1 MVEKTTDDEPNTIDS
16 DASASRRSFL
26 RTAGAVGVVGATG
39 LAGCSGGGGD
49 GGDNGSGDGGGETA
63 GGDGGGGE
71 TTAGEG
77 DTATEGDSGTSA
89 GNESGGGGGS
99 GSLVWDAGG
108 TGGTYFPLSNEVKQ
122 IVESETDFSLQVRS
136 TGASV
141 ENVGSLADGSADFAL
156 IQNDIAS
163 FAKNGEGIDAFEG
176 NAVESLRGVGT
187 LYPETITVVTPG
199 DSDIGSIS
207 DLSGATINTG
217 DLGSGTQVDALAIL
231 EAVGVSDFTEQNT
244 DFSQAAE
251 QIQNGDIDAAFIVGG
266 WPVGAI
272 AELAE
277 TSSIGIVPIEGE
289 ERQQVK
295 EAESFFADD
304 EIPGGTYAGIEEP
317 KPTVAVQAM
326 IASTTE
332 VPEDTVET
340 VTAALFDNVSDLTIK
355 TEFITPDSA
364 LEGMPIELHPGAAA
378 YFESADGMGN
388 ATNGSSGN
396 MTEGETT
403 MMEGETT
410 MAEEETT
417 MAEGETTMSD
427 EDMTEPETTMS
438 GGNTTETDS
447 S

>member
-1 MVEKTTDDEPNTIDS
+1 MVEKTTDDEPSTTDH
-16 DASASRRSFL
+16 DANASRRSFL

-39 LAGCSGGGGD
+39 LAGCSGGG
-49 GGDNGSGDGGGETA
+49 NGSNDSGGETTA
-63 GGDGGGGE
+63 GDGGGGE
-71 TTAGEG
+71 ETTAGG
-77 DTATEGDSGTSA
+77 DDTATEGDGGTTA
-89 GNESGGGGGS
+89 GTEGGNESGGGGGGS

-122 IVESETDFSLQVRS
+122 VVESNTDFSLQVRS

-163 FAKNGEGIDAFEG
+163 FAKNGEGIDAFDG

-217 DLGSGTQVDALAIL
+217 DLGSGTQVDALTIL

-277 TSSIGIVPIEGE
+277 TSSIGIIAIDDE

-295 EAESFFADD
+295 EAASFFADD

-340 VTAALFDNVSDLTIK
+340 VTTALFDNVSDLTIK
-355 TEFITPDSA
+355 TEFISA
-364 LEGMPIELHPGAAA
+364 GSAQEGMSIELHPGAAA
-378 YFESADGMGN
+378 YFESAGGAGN
-388 ATNGSSGN
+388 ATNGSGGN
-396 MTEGETT
+396 MTEGGMTT
-403 MMEGETT
+403 
-410 MAEEETT
+410 
-417 MAEGETTMSD
+417 SD
-427 EDMTEPETTMS
+427 GNMTGGETTMS
-438 GGNTTETDS
+438 GGNMTDTTS